1 MSPPPFPGRRRWLEH
16 QSFRQNLPSLGCGRL
31 LNWADPCWPLLTS
44 PGCPLSDRWPCDL
57 KQQSLPP
64 PIPTSDVCTGFY
76 WAGLGGC
83 EWQGCLKTEV
93 EVLRGGDTTLLDRR
107 DCCPFL
113 TWGWGMEGVLN
124 LSSLFFIASP
134 TPTLPTSSRST
145 TALVPCCFEDIVHN
159 PGSRFQTCK
168 NWNTIFWTSDSEGR
182 TLVLGRWQAFVST
195 SCLKNKLRLGW
206 DPMCLLPPFGRGTK
220 VLMVEILKRISQK
233 FLDRHRTS
241 SL

>member
-1 MSPPPFPGRRRWLEH
+1 MV
-16 QSFRQNLPSLGCGRL
+16 GCWTEL
-31 LNWADPCWPLLTS
+31 TPADPCWPAQDVHLATVDHVTWNNNH
-44 PGCPLSDRWPCDL
+44 CPLLS
-57 KQQSLPP
+57 PP
-64 PIPTSDVCTGFY
+64 PMFAQVSTGQV
-76 WAGLGGC
+76 GGGC

-93 EVLRGGDTTLLDRR
+93 KVLRGGDTTLLDRR

-124 LSSLFFIASP
+124 LSSLFCIASP
-134 TPTLPTSSRST
+134 TPTLPPSSRST
-145 TALVPCCFEDIVHN
+145 TALVPCCFEDMVHN

-206 DPMCLLPPFGRGTK
+206 DPMCLLPPFGRG
-220 VLMVEILKRISQK
+220 R
-233 FLDRHRTS
+233 RYWW
-241 SL
+241 